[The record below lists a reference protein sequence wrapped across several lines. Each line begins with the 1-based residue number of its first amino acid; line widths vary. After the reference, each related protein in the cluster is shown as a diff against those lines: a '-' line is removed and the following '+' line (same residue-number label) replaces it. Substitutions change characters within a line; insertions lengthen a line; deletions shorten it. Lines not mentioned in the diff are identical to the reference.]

1 MKRKSLVFTL
11 ILLAMSAMA
20 QAAGRQFVIPVS
32 ADGKATLTCFLPS
45 ADKATG
51 RAIVICPG
59 GAYWIVAMQHEGT
72 DWGEYFSKQGIA
84 SFVLNYRMPHGDR
97 SLPISD
103 AMNAMKMVRDSAQ
116 AWNVNPYAVGIMGS
130 SAGGHLAST
139 VCTHADF
146 AHRPNFAI
154 LFYPVI
160 SMDERMG
167 HAGSAKNLLGREWH
181 DAQLVAEYSNQL
193 HVARHI
199 TPHTLLLLTNDDDV
213 VPPVTNAV
221 AYYTAMRNKGN
232 RCAMYIYPS
241 GGHGF
246 GFRTSF
252 KYHDEMLTNINS
264 WLGQL
269 PAPRRDAVRV
279 ACIGNSIT
287 DGAGI
292 DLSEQRGYPAQL
304 QALLGNGYNVR
315 NYGVSARTLLNKGNM
330 PYMAELAWREALDFN
345 PNIAVIKLGTNDS
358 KAINWKYGSEF
369 AHDLQLMID
378 SLKALPARPKI
389 YLAYPLVATNVVK
402 RDNSINNEVIEKDIM
417 PIIRKVAKK
426 NKCGLIDMRE
436 RLNQKEL
443 MQRDGI
449 HPTAKGAGE
458 MAKAIAEVITQK

>member
-11 ILLAMSAMA
+11 ILLALSAMA

-45 ADKATG
+45 TDKATG

-72 DWGEYFSKQGIA
+72 DWGEYFCKQGIA

-116 AWNVNPYAVGIMGS
+116 AWNVNPYDVGIMGS

-199 TPHTLLLLTNDDDV
+199 TPPTLLLLTNDDDV

-221 AYYTAMRNKGN
+221 LTIPPCGARATVAPCTFIPLEATASVSE
-232 RCAMYIYPS
+232 PP
-241 GGHGF
+241 
-246 GFRTSF
+246 
-252 KYHDEMLTNINS
+252 L
-264 WLGQL
+264 
-269 PAPRRDAVRV
+269 
-279 ACIGNSIT
+279 SIT
-287 DGAGI
+287 TRCLPTSTHGWGSCQPLAAM
-292 DLSEQRGYPAQL
+292 PC
-304 QALLGNGYNVR
+304 VWP
-315 NYGVSARTLLNKGNM
+315 VSAT
-330 PYMAELAWREALDFN
+330 
-345 PNIAVIKLGTNDS
+345 V
-358 KAINWKYGSEF
+358 
-369 AHDLQLMID
+369 
-378 SLKALPARPKI
+378 SLTVQA
-389 YLAYPLVATNVVK
+389 
-402 RDNSINNEVIEKDIM
+402 
-417 PIIRKVAKK
+417 
-426 NKCGLIDMRE
+426 
-436 RLNQKEL
+436 
-443 MQRDGI
+443 
-449 HPTAKGAGE
+449 
-458 MAKAIAEVITQK
+458 